1 MRLHHHPLPSAA
13 SRFVAARPL
22 PSCHPSQQQ
31 DRPSGSIG
39 RSREGKRGGSQGGG
53 VDVRDGPGVLAA
65 AGKMRRRRRRPPP
78 LPVLCM
84 IIARPAAAVTSKPT
98 RPTTLDQPIGQSLDF
113 SLSSA
118 VGARMGM
125 PRQPPPK
132 TKTDEPVSDISLFS
146 FLCPTR
152 PNPERGR
159 RFAHA
164 SWSRDRKF
172 PVKTA
177 CLV

>member
-1 MRLHHHPLPSAA
+1 MRLHHHPLPSAV
-13 SRFVAARPL
+13 SRFVVARPL

-39 RSREGKRGGSQGGG
+39 RSREGKRGSGQGGG
-53 VDVRDGPGVLAA
+53 VGVRDGPAWCAGRRREDAMTAA
-65 AGKMRRRRRRPPP
+65 ATSP

-84 IIARPAAAVTSKPT
+84 VIARPAAAATSEPT

-132 TKTDEPVSDISLFS
+132 TKTDEPVSDLSLFS

-159 RFAHA
+159 RFADA
-164 SWSRDRKF
+164 S
-172 PVKTA
+172 
-177 CLV
+177 